1 MRKKISLN
9 KLLLR
14 EKNICCYTKL
24 LIILYQLD
32 YFNDHYIPNK
42 KLENILKS
50 DFKKRNII
58 YTLNKIKDD
67 EIITIFYRGK
77 KRYFSFNNL
86 YENEPDNNEIPDL
99 NYDWLNENDGDDK
112 NE

>member
-9 KLLLR
+9 KLLL
-14 EKNICCYTKL
+14 ENYKVNKYTKL
-24 LIILYQLD
+24 LIVLYQLE
-32 YFNDHYIPNK
+32 YYNDSYIPNK
-42 KLENILKS
+42 KLQNMLKCSKRWIIDILKQ
-50 DFKKRNII
+50 
-58 YTLNKIKDD
+58 LKDD

-86 YENEPDNNEIPDL
+86 YENGPDDNENLYL

-112 NE
+112 NEF